1 MIFLGI
7 CDICSTFVHSITT
20 GIFGIMGVVYCDFPL
35 VIFILGSLG
44 LGSWM
49 GCCVSSIV
57 LAVIRAGDVDSNR
70 WIMRIFDG
78 LKIYIVL
85 GICLAYFLIT
95 IFLVKPVVFN
105 ENYSSWFTDPGLGH
119 DPALYKNSLIAFN
132 NFAVA
137 ICTIVF
143 YGYISYVYLKKS
155 KSGNS
160 STKLTKSQLSI
171 LLQTFFFCFFHA
183 VTSLIYV
190 YMDIFQVYD
199 MLIFIAH
206 FGWQCSSGAVCV
218 VYLTLNNSIRQTV
231 KKLFC
236 TPPVSTVPSNMFTVV
251 I

>member
-119 DPALYKNSLIAFN
+119 D
-132 NFAVA
+132 
-137 ICTIVF
+137 
-143 YGYISYVYLKKS
+143 
-155 KSGNS
+155 
-160 STKLTKSQLSI
+160 
-171 LLQTFFFCFFHA
+171 
-183 VTSLIYV
+183 
-190 YMDIFQVYD
+190 VYD